1 MRIAHRI
8 ATCLAAALCLAA
20 APLAAKVSETVERTL
35 RLGEHG
41 AVVISNVNGSIG
53 IRTADTDQ
61 VSLKAVKTAS
71 NADKL
76 RATTIAIDESPGR
89 IEIKTEFPK
98 RGWFE
103 WGNGASVSYRLTVP
117 GGADVRATSVNGTI
131 KIRGIRGQTD
141 TRTVNGSVRSTDV
154 GGSVSAETVN
164 GSLHVGYM
172 KVDQVGN
179 NSLKTVNGSLQV
191 SLPSGVNGRFRAE
204 TENGSIHTEFPL
216 QIRKAKYGGQQSIHD
231 QLGESGATFSFATVN
246 GSIKILKN

>member
-141 TRTVNGSVRSTDV
+141 TRTVNGSVRITDV
-154 GGSVSAETVN
+154 GGSVSAE
-164 GSLHVGYM
+164 
-172 KVDQVGN
+172 
-179 NSLKTVNGSLQV
+179 TVNGSLQV